1 MALSNFVMTVVAVG
15 AAYMLLR
22 GDVRQSGTVLRR
34 NLRHIRQW
42 LEEESAAASKAGS
55 SKPKEME
62 SGGAGEKASTREG
75 RH

>member
-42 LEEESAAASKAGS
+42 LEEESAAASK
-55 SKPKEME
+55 
-62 SGGAGEKASTREG
+62 
-75 RH
+75 